1 MSKLPVSKL
10 PVSSTSLAPLIS
22 NKAAL
27 TKWLIIGAIALV
39 ALMVVNSAFRSIDT
53 GKVGVVT
60 QFGRVTGR
68 ELGEGLS
75 MIAPLGINRVTV
87 YDVKVQKEVAAT
99 QAATK
104 DLQDVTAEVVL
115 NYHLNRGSVSKIHQ
129 TVGAQYNDKVV
140 APALS
145 ETFKSSSSKYNASE
159 LITERAALKKDVYEQ
174 LRERL
179 GKYGIVVDD
188 VSITNFK
195 FSESFA
201 KAIEDKQVAQQNA
214 ERAKFNLEAAQ
225 TDAQAQTAQ
234 AETLSDNYL
243 KKLAIEK
250 WDGKMPSTVAG
261 DGTVFSIP
269 TR

>member
-1 MSKLPVSKL
+1 MQSFSNFF
-10 PVSSTSLAPLIS
+10 SGNSTR
-22 NKAAL
+22 
-27 TKWLIIGAIALV
+27 KWLIIAAVLV
-39 ALMVVNSAFRSIDT
+39 VVLIGLFSGIRRVDT
-53 GKVGVVT
+53 GQIGVVT
-60 QFGRVTGR
+60 QYGRVTGR
-68 ELGEGLS
+68 ELTEGLS
-75 MIAPLGINRVTV
+75 FVAPFGVNDVST
-87 YDVKVQKEVAAT
+87 YDIKVQKEVADT

-115 NYHLNRGSVSKIHQ
+115 NYHLNRGEVSKIHQ
-129 TVGAQYNDKVV
+129 SVGELYKDKVIT
-140 APALS
+140 PALS
-145 ETFKSSSSKYNASE
+145 ETFKSASSKYNASE
-159 LITERAALKKDVYEQ
+159 LITERAVLKKDVYDQ

-195 FSESFA
+195 FSDSFA

-225 TDAQAQTAQ
+225 TDAQAQAAQ
-234 AETLSDNYL
+234 AQTLSDNYL
-243 KKLAIEK
+243 RKLAIDK
-250 WDGKMPSTVAG
+250 WDGKMPQTVAG

>member
-1 MSKLPVSKL
+1 MKTATIINDPLGRISGGSTKRKLLWLVIIILLVWGAFS
-10 PVSSTSLAPLIS
+10 
-22 NKAAL
+22 AL
-27 TKWLIIGAIALV
+27 RT
-39 ALMVVNSAFRSIDT
+39 IDT

-60 QFGRVTGR
+60 QYGHVTGR

-75 MIAPLGINRVTV
+75 VVIPYGVNQVAE
-87 YDVKVQKEVAAT
+87 YDVKVQKEVADT

-115 NYHLNRGSVSKIHQ
+115 NYHLNRGEVSKVHQ
-129 TVGAQYNDKVV
+129 TVGEFYKDKLIS
-140 APALS
+140 PALS
-145 ETFKSSSSKYNASE
+145 ETFKSASAKFNASE
-159 LITERAALKKDVYEQ
+159 LITERAVLKKDVYDQ
-174 LRERL
+174 LKDRL
-179 GKYGIVVDD
+179 GKYGVVVDD

-195 FSESFA
+195 FSDSFA

-225 TDAQAQTAQ
+225 TDAQAQAAQ
-234 AETLSDNYL
+234 AQTLSDNYL
-243 KKLAIEK
+243 RKLAIDK

>member
-1 MSKLPVSKL
+1 MQ
-10 PVSSTSLAPLIS
+10 
-22 NKAAL
+22 NKPWNFFAGSQG
-27 TKWLIIGAIALV
+27 KKRIIFVVVVIV
-39 ALMVVNSAFRSIDT
+39 ALIGLLT
-53 GKVGVVT
+53 GVRQVGTGQIGVVT
-60 QFGRVTGR
+60 QYGKVSGR
-68 ELGEGLS
+68 ELTEGLS
-75 MIAPLGINRVTV
+75 LVAPYGLNDVSV
-87 YDVKVQKEVAAT
+87 YDIKVQKEVADT

-115 NYHLNRGSVSKIHQ
+115 NYRLNRGEVSKVHQ
-129 TVGAQYNDKVV
+129 TVGEFYKDKVIT
-140 APALS
+140 PALS
-145 ETFKSSSSKYNASE
+145 ETFKGASAKYNASE
-159 LITERAALKKDVYEQ
+159 LITERAILKKDVYDQ

-195 FSESFA
+195 FSDSFA
-201 KAIEDKQVAQQNA
+201 SAIEDKQVAQQNA

-225 TDAQAQTAQ
+225 TDAQAQAAQ
-234 AETLSDNYL
+234 AQTLSDNYL
-243 KKLAIEK
+243 RKLAIDK

>member
-1 MSKLPVSKL
+1 MNPHTAVPAPVK
-10 PVSSTSLAPLIS
+10 
-22 NKAAL
+22 
-27 TKWLIIGAIALV
+27 KWLWPILIAILV
-39 ALMVVNSAFRSIDT
+39 LWGISTAFRTIDT
-53 GKVGVVT
+53 GKIGVVT
-60 QFGRVTGR
+60 QYGRVTGR
-68 ELGEGLS
+68 ELGEGLATVLPFGLNS
-75 MIAPLGINRVTV
+75 VSV
-87 YDVKVQKEVAAT
+87 YDVKVQKETADT

-115 NYHLNRGSVSKIHQ
+115 NYHLNRGDVSKIHQ
-129 TVGAQYNDKVV
+129 TVGVLYKDKVIT
-140 APALS
+140 PALS
-145 ETFKSSSSKYNASE
+145 ETFKSASSKYNASE
-159 LITERAALKKDVYEQ
+159 LITERATLKKDVYDQ

-179 GKYGIVVDD
+179 GKYGVIVDD

-195 FSESFA
+195 FSDSFA

-225 TDAQAQTAQ
+225 TDAQAQAAQ
-234 AETLSDNYL
+234 SQTLSDPYL
-243 KKLAIEK
+243 RKLAIEK